1 VPTPIGAES
10 LEIAFA
16 STRSGISQIYITD
29 LLGKSLKQLTEM
41 QEGACQP
48 AWSPD
53 GTRLIFASPCKY
65 KNDSYS
71 NSSLYVINA
80 DGSGLRN
87 LPSAPG
93 GDFEPDWSPDGSK
106 IAFTSLRTGH
116 MQIYVYDLETD
127 IVTRLTDTPF
137 GTATRQPDWSPDGKQ
152 IAYSYRRFSNA
163 YQIWVMTS
171 TGRNPRSMVLSGNNF
186 SDTLPAWSPDGKLIL
201 FHQRPTDRF
210 GFPDL
215 MTIPFEPDAH
225 SVKLNLGIL
234 SIDDVAYSPEGFWLA
249 YEGSGERGSDI
260 FYMTVT
266 GANQMQLTD
275 DPNDDFDPAWR
286 PVKP

>member
-1 VPTPIGAES
+1 
-10 LEIAFA
+10 
-16 STRSGISQIYITD
+16 
-29 LLGKSLKQLTEM
+29 M

-80 DGSGLRN
+80 DGTGLRN

-93 GDFEPDWSPDGSK
+93 GDFEPDWSPDGNK

-137 GTATRQPDWSPDGKQ
+137 GTAARQPDWSPDGKQ
-152 IAYSYRRFSNA
+152 IVYSYRRYSNA

-215 MTIPFEPDAH
+215 MTISFEPDAH